1 MHTIPIKTGRQ
12 AGRGKR
18 TTSLTPCNHPLVPP
32 DWASRRGQ
40 GKAWRDHKLRK
51 ARNLWGLD
59 ETSRGPPVRQTTP
72 TAPQH
77 VLSLKFR
84 LPGSTS
90 FGTLG
95 ADHTL
100 STNGGYIRQVFVQ
113 HGHLRAMSSCSRAA
127 TRKQHT
133 TFLNK
138 YTSGWQWRSQGNL
151 TQLQRRMHFP
161 AECDMQVHR
170 PGIFPSVP
178 TRHVLDD
185 GRLSHMQQT

>member
-1 MHTIPIKTGRQ
+1 MTI
-12 AGRGKR
+12 
-18 TTSLTPCNHPLVPP
+18 
-32 DWASRRGQ
+32 
-40 GKAWRDHKLRK
+40 DH
-51 ARNLWGLD
+51 
-59 ETSRGPPVRQTTP
+59 S
-72 TAPQH
+72 
-77 VLSLKFR
+77 
-84 LPGSTS
+84 STS
-90 FGTLG
+90 TH
-95 ADHTL
+95 A
-100 STNGGYIRQVFVQ
+100 STIMHRHSCIEYHSSTIHRQSCIDMHCKAINGGYIRQVFVQ

-170 PGIFPSVP
+170 PGIFSSDP